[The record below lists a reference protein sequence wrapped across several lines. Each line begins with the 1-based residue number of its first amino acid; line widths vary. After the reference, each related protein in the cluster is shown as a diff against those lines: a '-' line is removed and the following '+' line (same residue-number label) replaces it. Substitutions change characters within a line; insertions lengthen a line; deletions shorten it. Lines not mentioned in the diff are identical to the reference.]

1 MTTKRPAAIYVRVS
15 TEEQATEGFS
25 IQAQISDLERYAQQN
40 NFEIVSRYVDE
51 GFSGKSIEGR
61 PQMKRLLRDAE
72 KHSFEAILIYK
83 TDRLSRNTKNSIEI
97 AESLKKNDIRL
108 LSITENID
116 LTDHMGMAL
125 FQIISTMNELERN
138 KTVERVKWGMTER
151 AKQGQYNG
159 GIVLGYDAIDKKL
172 IVNEDEARIVQTI
185 FNYAEQGL
193 GLKAIT
199 RRLNEAGFR
208 TKKKNPFS
216 THSVKNILN
225 NPVYIG
231 KIRFNQVK
239 DWAEKRRKG
248 KNDDYILSDGHHAPI
263 ISMEQWE
270 TVQRL
275 IKKRSYTPVRS
286 ETPTLLGGIL
296 RCPMCGKGMVI
307 GHSAGSH
314 AKYRIYK
321 CGQFHNKGASVC
333 RSNTIR
339 AEIAEKTV
347 FEELTRIVTDD
358 SFLKKLVEKVNYERQ
373 NKEQPLLEEKK
384 QVEKRIGKIQIK
396 MKNLKEK
403 ILSHDDL
410 IDLFKPEL
418 LELQEELKKLQQQRD
433 ELSLEFSKEDT
444 DPVDHDSLKKLLS
457 DFHRMLSSVS
467 PEEQRNLLRLIIN
480 DIQIT
485 KDAPPRVGRRI
496 TRINLIFDFT
506 IESLHEQAYSLLP
519 KVYPDYDFVEVF
531 NPRLLDGVTLANFN
545 KSKLGEVM
553 TSLSILPLAS
563 IRFPPHNLHHP
574 IHLLHQHQPQKL
586 VRIGEAAKRDLQVG
600 TLKDFIGQP

>member
-1 MTTKRPAAIYVRVS
+1 MNTKRPAAIYVRVS

-25 IQAQISDLERYAQQN
+25 IQAQISDLERYALQN

-61 PQMKRLLRDAE
+61 PQMKRLLRDAAQRM
-72 KHSFEAILIYK
+72 FQAIIIYK
-83 TDRLSRNTKNSIEI
+83 TDRLARSTKNSIEI
-97 AESLKKNDIRL
+97 AETLKMYDIQL
-108 LSITENID
+108 LSLTENLD
-116 LTDHMGMAL
+116 LTTLNGMAMYQ
-125 FQIISTMNELERN
+125 FMSTMNEFERG
-138 KTVERVKWGMTER
+138 KTVERVKWGMSER
-151 AKQGQYNG
+151 ARQGQYNG
-159 GIVLGYDAIDKKL
+159 GIVLGYDAVNKKL
-172 IVNEDEARIVQTI
+172 VVNEDEARIVQTI
-185 FNYAEQGL
+185 FNHAEQGL

-199 RRLNEAGFR
+199 RRLNEAGLR
-208 TKKKNPFS
+208 TKKNNPFS
-216 THSVKNILN
+216 THSIKNILN

-263 ISMEQWE
+263 ISIEQWE
-270 TVQRL
+270 IVQRL

-307 GHSAGSH
+307 GHSTGSH

-347 FEELTRIVTDD
+347 FHELTRIVTNDT
-358 SFLKKLVEKVNYERQ
+358 FLKKLVEKVNYERQ
-373 NKEQPLLEEKK
+373 NKEQPLLEEQKL
-384 QVEKRIGKIQIK
+384 VEKRIAKVQFK

-403 ILSHDDL
+403 ILSHNDL
-410 IDLFKPEL
+410 IDLFKPDL
-418 LELQEELKKLQQQRD
+418 LKMQEELKHLQQQRD
-433 ELSLEFSKEDT
+433 DLSLEFGKEDT
-444 DPVDHDSLKKLLS
+444 EPVDYESLRKLLA
-457 DFHRMLSSVS
+457 DFHRVLSSAS
-467 PEEQRNLLRLIIN
+467 PEEQRNLLRLIIK

-485 KDAPPRVGRRI
+485 KDAPPRIGRRI
-496 TRINLIFDFT
+496 TKINLIFDFT
-506 IESLHEQAYSLLP
+506 IESLHEQAYNLLP
-519 KVYPDYDFVEVF
+519 KVYPDYDFVEAF
-531 NPRLLDGVTLANFN
+531 NPRLLDGATLANFN

-553 TSLSILPLAS
+553 ASLSILPLAS
-563 IRFPPHNLHHP
+563 IRFPPINLKPP
-574 IHLLHQHQPQKL
+574 IHLLQQQHPHHL
-586 VRIGEAAKRDLQVG
+586 MRIRHTPEA
-600 TLKDFIGQP
+600 